1 MKNLILLFGLTLFSF
16 SSFAQSKIGT
26 IDAEFIVSQMPEMTE
41 ISEGLKTYN
50 TSLQSD
56 LDNTIKKYEG
66 LVKSYQ
72 EENASFTEEDRK
84 TKESEIISLENEIK
98 GFRQKATLMIQMKRN
113 ELTDPLYQKV
123 NTAMM
128 EVISEEGFT
137 QIFHA
142 GGNAIAFS
150 AEGYDITE
158 KVMQKLGLEIQQQQN

>member
-1 MKNLILLFGLTLFSF
+1 MKKLILLFGLTLLSF

-41 ISEGLKTYN
+41 INEGLKTYN
-50 TSLQSD
+50 IGLQTD
-56 LDNTIKKYEG
+56 LDNSIKKYEG

-72 EENASFTEEDRK
+72 EESASYTEEDK
-84 TKESEIISLENEIK
+84 KAKESEIISLENEIK
-98 GFRQKATLMIQMKRN
+98 GFRQKATVMIQMKRN
-113 ELTDPLYQKV
+113 ELTDPLYQKI
-123 NTAMM
+123 NAAML
-128 EVISEEGFT
+128 EIISEEGFT

-158 KVMQKLGLEIQQQQN
+158 KVMQKLGMEFPQE

>member
-1 MKNLILLFGLTLFSF
+1 MKKLILLFGLTFLSF

-50 TSLQSD
+50 TSLQSEFE
-56 LDNTIKKYEG
+56 NTMKKYDD

-72 EENASFTEEDRK
+72 EENISYTEEDKK

-158 KVMQKLGLEIQQQQN
+158 KVMLKLGLEVPQQ